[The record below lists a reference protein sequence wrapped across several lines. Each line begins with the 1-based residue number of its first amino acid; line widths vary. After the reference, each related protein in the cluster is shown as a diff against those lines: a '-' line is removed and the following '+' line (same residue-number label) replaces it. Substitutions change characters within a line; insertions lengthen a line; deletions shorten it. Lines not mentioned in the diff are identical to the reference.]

1 MNERPSNDTSRVALI
16 TGAAGGIGSRMARRF
31 DADGWQLALL
41 ERPHNLD
48 AVREAFPDA
57 LVIGVDLTA
66 ADDTASAVGTVLESR
81 GRIDAL
87 LNIVGAFGMQSALE
101 ADDGVLDRQLDLNLR
116 TAVHATRAVL
126 PAMLERGRGFVM
138 GVGAATVV
146 RGSARMPAY
155 GAAKSALAGYLRGV
169 RAEVEPQGI
178 GVGLLVP
185 MGTVDTPANRDAMP
199 SADPA
204 SWIDPDELAAAAAF
218 LVGRSARG
226 RVRELRVYASG

>member
-41 ERPHNLD
+41 ERAHNLE
-48 AVREAFPDA
+48 AVRKAFPDA
-57 LVIGVDLTA
+57 LALGVDLTA
-66 ADDTASAVGTVLESR
+66 ADDTARAVGTILESR

-87 LNIVGAFGMQSALE
+87 LNIVGAFAMQSALE
-101 ADDGVLDRQLDLNLR
+101 LDDAALERQLDLNLR

-126 PAMLERGRGFVM
+126 PSMIERGSGFVM
-138 GVGAATVV
+138 GIAAATVV

-155 GAAKSALAGYLRGV
+155 GAAKSALAGYLGSV
-169 RAEVEPQGI
+169 RAEVAPSGI

-185 MGTVDTPANRDAMP
+185 MGTVDTPANREAMR
-199 SADPA
+199 SADPTT
-204 SWIDPDELAAAAAF
+204 WIDPDELAAAAAF

-226 RVRELRVYASG
+226 RVHELRVYGPG

>member
-1 MNERPSNDTSRVALI
+1 MNERPSNDSSRVALI
-16 TGAAGGIGSRMARRF
+16 TGAAGGIGSRIARRF

-41 ERPHNLD
+41 ERPHNLE

-57 LVIGVDLTA
+57 LALGVDLTVGEE
-66 ADDTASAVGTVLESR
+66 TANAVATVLEDR

-87 LNIVGAFGMQSALE
+87 LNVVGAFGMQSALE
-101 ADDGVLDRQLDLNLR
+101 LDEAGLDRQLDLNLR

-126 PAMLERGRGFVM
+126 PAMLERGSGFVL
-138 GVGAATVV
+138 GIGAATVV

-155 GAAKSALAGYLRGV
+155 GAAKSALAGYLRSV

-185 MGTVDTPANRDAMP
+185 MGTVDTPANREAMR
-199 SADPA
+199 SADPT

-218 LVGRSARG
+218 LAGRSARG
-226 RVRELRVYASG
+226 RVRELHVYGPG

>member
-16 TGAAGGIGSRMARRF
+16 TGAAGAIGSRMARRF
-31 DADGWQLALL
+31 DADGWRLALL

-81 GRIDAL
+81 GHIDAL

-101 ADDGVLDRQLDLNLR
+101 ADDSVLDRQLDLNLR

-155 GAAKSALAGYLRGV
+155 GAAKSALAGYLRSV